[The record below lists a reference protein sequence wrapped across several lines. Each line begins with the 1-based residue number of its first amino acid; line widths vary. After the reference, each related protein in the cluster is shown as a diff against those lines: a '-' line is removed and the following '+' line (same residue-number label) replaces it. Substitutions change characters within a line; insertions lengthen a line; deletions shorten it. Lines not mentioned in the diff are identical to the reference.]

1 MKARTKG
8 LFISAGLLLV
18 VLLFSGMMGISA
30 WIGKDCRENIEKAKS
45 LYPGDA
51 EDALIAYLMDTRNS
65 NYMRTHLAI
74 WTLGQIRS
82 EKALPVLKELYKND
96 PKGESCH
103 GKHDSILCQYEIHKA
118 IQAIEHWTP
127 FTHQRLKGL

>member
-1 MKARTKG
+1 MKNRTKPF
-8 LFISAGLLLV
+8 LISAGLLLV
-18 VLLFSGMMGISA
+18 VLLFSGMMGLSA

-51 EDALIAYLMDTRNS
+51 EEALLAYLEDPGNS
-65 NYMRTHLAI
+65 NEMRTHLAI

-96 PKGESCH
+96 PEGDSCY
-103 GKHDSILCQYEIHKA
+103 GLHDSMLCQYEIYKA
-118 IQAIEHWTP
+118 IQAIEQWSP

>member
-1 MKARTKG
+1 MKNRTKPF
-8 LFISAGLLLV
+8 LISAGLLLV
-18 VLLFSGMMGISA
+18 VLLFSGMMGLSA

-51 EDALIAYLMDTRNS
+51 EEALLAYLEDPGNS
-65 NYMRTHLAI
+65 NEMRTHLAI

-82 EKALPVLKELYKND
+82 EKALPVLKELYNND
-96 PKGESCH
+96 PEGDGCY
-103 GKHDSILCQYEIHKA
+103 GLHDSMLCQYEIYKA
-118 IQAIEHWTP
+118 IQAIEQWSP

>member
-1 MKARTKG
+1 MKARTKR
-8 LFISAGLLLV
+8 LLISAGLLMV

-45 LYPGDA
+45 LYPGNA
-51 EDALIAYLMDTRNS
+51 EEALVAYLKDSRNS
-65 NYMRTHLAI
+65 YYNRTHLAI

-96 PKGESCH
+96 PEGDSCY
-103 GKHDSILCQYEIHKA
+103 GKHDSMLCQYEIYKA
-118 IQAIEHWTP
+118 IRAIEHWSP
-127 FTHQRLKGL
+127 FTHQRLKEL